1 MLTRRALVVGEG
13 TSGLATTYRLLRSDW
28 DVTVLT
34 TGTPPRFDGIPAALT
49 DFGLD
54 AARRLGL
61 LPALTERRQP
71 RCALV
76 QVDSAGVPLA
86 VHPKPSPRH
95 PVLDRDDVVAVLN
108 DVIGEAA
115 RRHDTRVPD
124 LVADDCGVTA
134 TFANGDEDW
143 FDLVVGADGACSAI
157 RDAVFSPPGDDL
169 PRWSTLSGRI
179 ELASSCAV
187 SMHLATRSLRLHPLR
202 DKQSAVSFAWRYAPD
217 TPWQQH
223 FADLGWLVPELVSR
237 VDGEPSSAWAR
248 TDRWVHR
255 RIVLIGDAA
264 WYLGPHAERCV
275 SLALGGAELLG
286 DALDIFPDS
295 DQALSWWE
303 RTLRPHVRRAQARN
317 RAPQNREARWDSPST
332 RSVSWTR

>member
-1 MLTRRALVVGEG
+1 MPTRRALVVGEG

-34 TGTPPRFDGIPAALT
+34 TGAPPRFDGVPAALT
-49 DFGLD
+49 DFGLG

-76 QVDSAGVPLA
+76 QVDSTGVPLA
-86 VHPKPSPRH
+86 THPKPSPRH
-95 PVLDRDDVVAVLN
+95 PVLGRDDVAAVLN
-108 DVIGEAA
+108 DVIGNAA
-115 RRHDTRVPD
+115 RRRDARVPE

-157 RDAVFSPPGDDL
+157 RDAVFSPPDDDL

-187 SMHLATRSLRLHPLR
+187 SMHHATRSLRLHPLR
-202 DKQSAVSFAWRYAPD
+202 DGHSAVSFAWRHALD
-217 TPWQQH
+217 TPWQQL
-223 FADLGWLVPELVSR
+223 FADLGWLVPELVSV
-237 VDGEPSSAWAR
+237 VDGAPGSAWER
-248 TDRWVHR
+248 TNRWVHR
-255 RIVLIGDAA
+255 RIALIGDAA
-264 WYLGPHAERCV
+264 WYLGPHTERGV

-303 RTLRPHVRRAQARN
+303 RTLRPYVRRAQTRARELGD
-317 RAPQNREARWDSPST
+317 REVAWGSPNT
-332 RSVSWTR
+332 RSANWTR